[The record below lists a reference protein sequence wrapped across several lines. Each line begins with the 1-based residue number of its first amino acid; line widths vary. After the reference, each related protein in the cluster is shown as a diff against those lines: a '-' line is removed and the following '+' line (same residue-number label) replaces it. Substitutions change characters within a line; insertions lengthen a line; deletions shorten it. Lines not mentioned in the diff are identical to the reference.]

1 MEFYARFT
9 DGESDTWRN
18 FDFMLLLGA
27 FFFFV

>member
-9 DGESDTWRN
+9 DGESDTLRN

-27 FFFFV
+27 FFFA